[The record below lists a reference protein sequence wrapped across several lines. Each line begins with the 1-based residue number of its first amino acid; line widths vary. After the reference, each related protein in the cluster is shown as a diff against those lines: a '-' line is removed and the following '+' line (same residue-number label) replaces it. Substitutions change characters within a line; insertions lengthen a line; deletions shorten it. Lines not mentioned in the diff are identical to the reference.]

1 MDVKLRMIYTVGL
14 AAFAE
19 DLGRGRVSGA
29 FRIVRI
35 SIIRVMPSCVTT
47 MNG

>member
-1 MDVKLRMIYTVGL
+1 MDVKLKTICAVGL

-19 DLGRGRVSGA
+19 DLGRGSASGA

-35 SIIRVMPSCVTT
+35 SIVRVMPHCVTT
-47 MNG
+47 ANA